1 MSFDLNLKGNRVAIQ
16 VEVKED
22 KTKSGIIIPDS
33 AKELPNK
40 ATVVAKGPGIFSPQM
55 GRHIEIDT
63 VVGDTILFT
72 KYAGTEITIK
82 NEKFLIIKDTDIIAS
97 FKTA

>member
-1 MSFDLNLKGNRVAIQ
+1 MSFDLNLKGNRVAIK

-55 GRHIEIDT
+55 GCFWLMCFQCIHQMSPYR
-63 VVGDTILFT
+63 
-72 KYAGTEITIK
+72 
-82 NEKFLIIKDTDIIAS
+82 
-97 FKTA
+97 

>member
-1 MSFDLNLKGNRVAIQ
+1 MSFDLNLKGNRVAIK

-55 GRHIEIDT
+55 GKHIEIDT
-63 VVGDTILFT
+63 EVGDSILFT
-72 KYAGTEITIK
+72 KYAGTEITLK

-97 FKTA
+97 FKNA